1 MTTNKWMRSTVF
13 SRFSYSCTVTDV
25 AADGITVVRVGML
38 TELILDVDVDPG
50 VMIGVDVRM
59 LKDVMLDVAVDMLPD
74 TDIIAMDA
82 PAITLEFVVEIASAA
97 GVLTDVS
104 AVPITDVVPGTDVDI
119 LNDENVNGL
128 AAVMTP
134 LELTLSSP

>member
-1 MTTNKWMRSTVF
+1 MT
-13 SRFSYSCTVTDV
+13 D
-25 AADGITVVRVGML
+25 APADGITVVRVDML

-59 LKDVMLDVAVDMLPD
+59 LKDAMLDVAVDVLPV
-74 TDIIAMDA
+74 TDIVAMDA
-82 PAITLEFVVEIASAA
+82 PAITLEFVVEIAYAA

-104 AVPITDVVPGTDVDI
+104 AVPITDVVPDTDVDI

-128 AAVMTP
+128 AAVMAP

>member
-1 MTTNKWMRSTVF
+1 M
-13 SRFSYSCTVTDV
+13 TDV
-25 AADGITVVRVGML
+25 PADGITVVRVDML
-38 TELILDVDVDPG
+38 TAPSIIL
-50 VMIGVDVRM
+50 
-59 LKDVMLDVAVDMLPD
+59 K
-74 TDIIAMDA
+74 
-82 PAITLEFVVEIASAA
+82 FVVKISYAA

-134 LELTLSSP
+134 LELTLSSPWEDPMPFC

>member
-1 MTTNKWMRSTVF
+1 M
-13 SRFSYSCTVTDV
+13 TDV
-25 AADGITVVRVGML
+25 PADGITVVRADML
-38 TELILDVDVDPG
+38 TGLILDVDVDPD

-59 LKDVMLDVAVDMLPD
+59 LKDVMLDVAVDILPD
-74 TDIIAMDA
+74 TDIVAMDA
-82 PAITLEFVVEIASAA
+82 PAITLAFVVEIAYAA

-128 AAVMTP
+128 AAVMAP
-134 LELTLSSP
+134 LELTLSSPWEDPMSFC

>member
-1 MTTNKWMRSTVF
+1 MF
-13 SRFSYSCTVTDV
+13 AYPCTVTDV
-25 AADGITVVRVGML
+25 PADGITVVRVDML

-59 LKDVMLDVAVDMLPD
+59 LKDVMFDVAVDMLPD
-74 TDIIAMDA
+74 TDIVAMDT
-82 PAITLEFVVEIASAA
+82 PAITLDFVVEIASAA

-134 LELTLSSP
+134 LELTLSSPWEDPMPFC